1 MNAPAMLEPATGV
14 RERKDRRAP
23 GLRATLGPFLHPYRA
38 SLLAAAGLS
47 VLQSAS
53 ELAQPWPLALA
64 VDYAVGRPRLTGAL
78 AGLGSLS
85 PVSFALLAA
94 GMSVVLVGVGGLMGY
109 LVEYLSGAAGARIGS
124 DIRVAAFGRLQS
136 LALPFHDRNRS
147 AQHLPE
153 TQLVSQLKGGDH
165 MISSP
170 LGTPDKKQRKHR
182 RRRDK

>member
-1 MNAPAMLEPATGV
+1 MNAPAMHERATGV
-14 RERKDRRAP
+14 RERKERRAP

-38 SLLAAAGLS
+38 SLLAAAGFS

-94 GMSVVLVGVGGLMGY
+94 GVSVVLVGVSGLMGY
-109 LVEYLSGAAGARIGS
+109 LVEYLSGAVGARIGS
-124 DIRVAAFGRLQS
+124 DIRVAASGGSRVS
-136 LALPFHDRNRS
+136 LCPSTTATGPGTWSNGWSPTSAGSRTRWWPGSRRCCPRS
-147 AQHLPE
+147 
-153 TQLVSQLKGGDH
+153 
-165 MISSP
+165 
-170 LGTPDKKQRKHR
+170 
-182 RRRDK
+182 